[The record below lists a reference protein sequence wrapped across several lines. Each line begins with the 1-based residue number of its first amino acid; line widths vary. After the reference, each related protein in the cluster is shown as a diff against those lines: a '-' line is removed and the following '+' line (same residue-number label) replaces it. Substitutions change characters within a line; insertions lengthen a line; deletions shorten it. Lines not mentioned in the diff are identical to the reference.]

1 MKFLLLKT
9 LLLRRAK
16 DEGFTLPVVIA
27 IGLIMIL
34 LSAVNLAKS
43 SEENLNTLSQQ
54 GLSNAIA
61 MAEVGIA
68 RYRELLDKNRV
79 LAVYNLSEW
88 TSNFVTSQVCD
99 AIIASGKGWANNDND
114 GGGTAFN
121 ANMWRDIKLD
131 DSDDPIGYFKIVN
144 YIYDRDGDLTTDN
157 NGEFSQL
164 SDIDELQDENSDGV
178 DDIPNDFDTARN
190 NHNDVD
196 NDGESDARGI
206 LTVKG
211 RSLDGSEAQIQV
223 EIPIGV
229 NTQEMD
235 NLSPALWI
243 EQDNNNITS
252 VGNNNTLTIGGGGNV
267 VLYRPSGSGDCD
279 NATITSLDGE
289 STISDP
295 RTLPPLID
303 IASIANVKPIES
315 DMDTDPDFD
324 RYDGYE
330 DGDEALILGT
340 DATNHDTAENTEPNV
355 EGENETRYYYQTT
368 SNYLDIDYG
377 EKLLSDSKSK
387 VLLYVDGNLN
397 IGTTGG
403 SGDITIGSAS
413 GDAASSRF
421 LEIHVTGNVNIRGNG
436 NIDIRALIHAP
447 NGTVNITGSPI
458 VTVNGSIW
466 AENWNNTSGTVTIT
480 PDDYQYYRITR
491 ERTPSPITYRIE
503 DWERQDVN

>member
-9 LLLRRAK
+9 LLIRRGK
-16 DEGFTLPVVIA
+16 DEGFTLPIVIA
-27 IGLIMIL
+27 IGLMMIL
-34 LSAVNLAKS
+34 LSAVNLARS

-61 MAEVGIA
+61 MAETGVI

-88 TSNFVTSQVCD
+88 TTKDFVTDQVCD
-99 AIIASGKGWANNDND
+99 VISESNDGWANNDYD
-114 GGGTAFN
+114 GNESNPGFNPEDYWRTIEIDRNGDGT
-121 ANMWRDIKLD
+121 DET
-131 DSDDPIGYFKIVN
+131 IGYFKVVN
-144 YIYDRDGDLTTDN
+144 YIYDRDGDLTTN
-157 NGEFSQL
+157 NNNQFSQL
-164 SDIDELQDENSDGV
+164 SDIDDPMDTIAN
-178 DDIPNDFDTARN
+178 PFDATRN

-196 NDGESDARGI
+196 NNGESDARGI

-229 NTQEMD
+229 NIQEMD

-243 EQDNNNITS
+243 QQNNDNITS
-252 VGNNNTLTIGGGGNV
+252 VGNSDTLTIGGGGNV

-279 NATITSLDGE
+279 NTTITALDSE

-295 RTLPPLID
+295 RELPPLID
-303 IASIANVKPIES
+303 LTGLNVELIASDITA
-315 DMDTDPDFD
+315 DADFN
-324 RYDGYE
+324 RYAGYE
-330 DGDEALILGT
+330 DGDQALILGT
-340 DATNHDTAENTEPNV
+340 NTTRHDNAKNMEPNV
-355 EGENETRYYYQTT
+355 QGENETRYYYKT
-368 SNYLDIDYG
+368 SGNNLDIGYG
-377 EKLLSDSKSK
+377 KRLLTDSDSK
-387 VLLYVDGNLN
+387 VVVYVNNDLNIGADGVDGN
-397 IGTTGG
+397 
-403 SGDITIGSAS
+403 ITIGSAS

-421 LEIHVTGNVNIRGNG
+421 LEIHVAGNVNIKGTG

-447 NGTVNITGSPI
+447 NGTVNITDSAT

-466 AENWNNTSGTVTIT
+466 ANNWNNTSGTVTIT

-491 ERTPSPITYRIE
+491 ERTPSPITYRIT

>member
-1 MKFLLLKT
+1 MKFLLVKA
-9 LLLRRAK
+9 LLLRRTK
-16 DEGFTLPVVIA
+16 DEGFTLPIVIA
-27 IGLIMIL
+27 IGLMMIL
-34 LSAVNLAKS
+34 LSAVNLARS

-61 MAEVGIA
+61 MAEAGVI

-88 TSNFVTSQVCD
+88 TTENFVTSQVCD
-99 AIIASGKGWANNDND
+99 VISSSGNGWANDDND

-121 ANMWRDIKLD
+121 ANMWREIKLN
-131 DSDDPIGYFKIVN
+131 DSDPPIGYFKIVN

-164 SDIDELQDENSDGV
+164 SDRDEPTDG
-178 DDIPNDFDTARN
+178 IANPFNATRN

-196 NDGESDARGI
+196 DDGESDARGI

-243 EQDNNNITS
+243 EQNNDNITS

-279 NATITSLDGE
+279 NTTITAIDNE

-295 RTLPPLID
+295 RKLPPLID
-303 IASIANVKPIES
+303 LTDKNVKEIS
-315 DMDTDPDFD
+315 SNMTDDPDFD
-324 RYDGYE
+324 KYDGYE
-330 DGDEALILGT
+330 DGDQALILGT
-340 DATNHDTAENTEPNV
+340 DAANHDSAENIEPNV
-355 EGENETRYYYQTT
+355 EGENETRYYYRTPGT
-368 SNYLDIDYG
+368 SDLNIDSG
-377 EKLLSDSKSK
+377 ERLLTDSESK
-387 VLLYVDGNLN
+387 VLLYVGGDLN
-397 IGTTGG
+397 IDVST
-403 SGDITIGSAS
+403 DDVTIGSAS

-421 LEIHVTGNVNIRGNG
+421 LEIHVAGNVNIQGN
-436 NIDIRALIHAP
+436 NTVNIRALIHAP
-447 NGTVNITGSPI
+447 GTPSNPNTGTVKITNFPT

-466 AENWNNTSGTVTIT
+466 AKNWDNTSGIVTIT

-491 ERTPSPITYRIE
+491 ERTPSPITYRIT